1 MGTIRTT
8 TIIKQQSASSYLRA
22 LQHPRPRQ
30 VVEAAEGEVAEEEAA
45 VLHRL
50 LEAAAEEVAALHP
63 HPRVQDRVEPGLDP
77 QGRAQ
82 APLRPTQGK
91 RGRDRA
97 REQVH
102 LIVIRAPPTLEPLQI
117 QARPAVLREV
127 QAEEAAAA
135 AAVPAQIM
143 VSMSATSTFLQRG
156 NPTPILR

>member
-30 VVEAAEGEVAEEEAA
+30 VVEAEEEAA

-156 NPTPILR
+156 NPTPI